1 MHLCW
6 ENFYVMFVHVGMAS
20 ENEESHVV
28 MQA

>member
-6 ENFYVMFVHVGMAS
+6 EIFYVMFVCVGMAS